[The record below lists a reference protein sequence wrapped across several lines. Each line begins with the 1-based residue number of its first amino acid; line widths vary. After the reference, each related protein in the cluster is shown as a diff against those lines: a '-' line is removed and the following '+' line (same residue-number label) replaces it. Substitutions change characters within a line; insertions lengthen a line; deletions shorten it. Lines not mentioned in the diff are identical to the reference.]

1 MSEQL
6 RNVQARARAL
16 AESGNF
22 IGWRSIAFELSFEP
36 GYREASEW
44 LFSGSAQ
51 QELDSLCRQAR
62 ARNANRRDP
71 EAA

>member
-6 RNVQARARAL
+6 RRVQARARAL
-16 AESGNF
+16 AELGNF

-36 GYREASEW
+36 GYRDALEW
-44 LFSGSAQ
+44 LFSFPAQ
-51 QELDSLCRQAR
+51 EELDTICREAR
-62 ARNANRRDP
+62 ARNALRQDP